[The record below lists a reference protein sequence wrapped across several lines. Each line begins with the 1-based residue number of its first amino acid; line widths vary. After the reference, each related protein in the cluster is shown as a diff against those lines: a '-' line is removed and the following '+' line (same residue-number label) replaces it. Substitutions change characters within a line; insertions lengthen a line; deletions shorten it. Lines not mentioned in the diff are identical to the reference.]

1 MIESLDGNHVSFYIT
16 KKVFTYIPYVCNAAG
31 TKQNTPNTSDKL
43 STFKAAMTTN
53 QSRLA
58 AKRGKEMK
66 NRKKSLN
73 QVRKRL
79 YQKAVLILGK
89 IAMDQAAGTLV
100 DEDKIKRK
108 KKIVYEYEN
117 FLKKKQIKYPVEII
131 KQADSQK
138 TNHSQND

>member
-1 MIESLDGNHVSFYIT
+1 MKIDHYHMIESLDGNHVSFYIT

-73 QVRKRL
+73 QVRKRRQVPTRSL
-79 YQKAVLILGK
+79 TPRKSLMATEEASCSHLAGPSRGPRRKAPAV
-89 IAMDQAAGTLV
+89 
-100 DEDKIKRK
+100 
-108 KKIVYEYEN
+108 
-117 FLKKKQIKYPVEII
+117 
-131 KQADSQK
+131 
-138 TNHSQND
+138 H